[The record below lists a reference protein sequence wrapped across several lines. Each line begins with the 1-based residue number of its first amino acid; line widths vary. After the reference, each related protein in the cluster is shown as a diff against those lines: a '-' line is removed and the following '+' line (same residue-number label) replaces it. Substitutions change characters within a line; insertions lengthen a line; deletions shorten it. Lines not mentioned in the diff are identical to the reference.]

1 MTTDRSALMARHTEA
16 KRRRDA
22 APLDSAEYRDA
33 SEEVARIEIQIAAME
48 ELPIAAPASTGGN

>member
-1 MTTDRSALMARHTEA
+1 MTTDRSALMASHTAA

-33 SEEVARIEIQIAAME
+33 CEEVARIEIQIAALE
-48 ELPIAAPASTGGN
+48 EPPITVTAPTASS